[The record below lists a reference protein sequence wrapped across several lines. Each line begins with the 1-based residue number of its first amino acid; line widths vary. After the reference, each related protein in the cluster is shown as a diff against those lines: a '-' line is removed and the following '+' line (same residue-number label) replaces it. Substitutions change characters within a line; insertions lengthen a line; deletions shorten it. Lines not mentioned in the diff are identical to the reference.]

1 MNRIKKSIIVRFF
14 SIESNED
21 FFNDFMSNYIANK
34 DNEHSSRIFNLK
46 TKKHLIKISQ
56 EYDILGTVA
65 YAVSVVRERNTWQTK
80 ATSDGKITG
89 ISLNQGIIGD
99 PYYFFVIPSHKIL
112 LGFTSGPSDSLKSV
126 GKSML
131 EQFQN
136 DRLEKIKLNLIPR
149 EKEFSTLKNLP
160 ESGSL
165 FFKLNASA
173 FSDISSDAPQLIK
186 DLSISPYLESNTQ
199 LALGLEFSDSPDQP
213 LSKDGII
220 EIVDYLSDHDGCKT
234 LKVKWLDSEGTS
246 TQLEFVN
253 AFLNYKTEITTRNK
267 FIDETASIDI
277 LSRGM
282 SDYFETV
289 SK

>member
-14 SIESNED
+14 SIQIKED
-21 FFNDFMSNYIANK
+21 FFNDFTSNFIANK
-34 DNEHSSRIFNLK
+34 DGEHSSRIFNLK
-46 TKKHLIKISQ
+46 TKKHLIKLSQ
-56 EYDILGTVA
+56 EYNISDTMA
-65 YAVSVVRERNTWQTK
+65 YAVTVVRERNTWQTK
-80 ATSDGKITG
+80 ATSDGQITG

-99 PYYFFVIPSHKIL
+99 PYYFFVIPSHKTL

-149 EKEFSTLKNLP
+149 EQEFSTLKNLP
-160 ESGSL
+160 ENGSL
-165 FFKLNASA
+165 FFKLNALA
-173 FSDISSDAPQLIK
+173 FSDISSNAPQLIK
-186 DLSISPYLESNTQ
+186 DLSASPYLESNTQ
-199 LALGLEFSDSPDQP
+199 LALGLDFSNSPDQP

-220 EIVDYLSDHDGCKT
+220 EIVDYLSDHEGCKT
-234 LKVKWLDSEGTS
+234 LKVKWLDSEGAS
-246 TQLEFVN
+246 TQLDFVN

-267 FIDETASIDI
+267 FIDETVAKEI
-277 LSRGM
+277 LSRALPE
-282 SDYFETV
+282 YLKTV